1 MAYAWVSI
9 GPEKMMSE
17 IERSIVRMKVIK
29 SHFVV
34 RVLTPLYPLD
44 KLSYTDKNFYND
56 QKATEASL
64 IKEQKLIIKEL

>member
-1 MAYAWVSI
+1 
-9 GPEKMMSE
+9 MSE

-44 KLSYTDKNFYND
+44 KLSYTDKNFYTD

-64 IKEQKLIIKEL
+64 IKEQKLTIKEL